1 MPPLNPDLAARSI
14 LPAMIAV
21 KPTPRSTQ
29 NCARDLPG
37 GIFGTASAARR
48 LFCYPVVISH
58 RNGRPA
64 GAAVRR
70 MHGRHAAILLDF
82 CRDQFMFSPS
92 TRVLPAVWR
101 LVVADRANCRVLMM
115 SDESHKKPES
125 DKIYVRKQRK
135 CLRCQEAFTS
145 AWPGE
150 RVCTPCKSSS
160 EWRDGIAA

>member
-82 CRDQFMFSPS
+82 CRDQFIFSAVHPS
-92 TRVLPAVWR
+92 ATYRMAVG
-101 LVVADRANCRVLMM
+101 C
-115 SDESHKKPES
+115 
-125 DKIYVRKQRK
+125 
-135 CLRCQEAFTS
+135 C
-145 AWPGE
+145 
-150 RVCTPCKSSS
+150 
-160 EWRDGIAA
+160 

>member
-1 MPPLNPDLAARSI
+1 VA
-14 LPAMIAV
+14 
-21 KPTPRSTQ
+21 
-29 NCARDLPG
+29 C
-37 GIFGTASAARR
+37 
-48 LFCYPVVISH
+48 
-58 RNGRPA
+58 
-64 GAAVRR
+64 AAVRR

-82 CRDQFMFSPS
+82 CRDRFIFSPS
-92 TRVLPAVWR
+92 TRVLPTIWR